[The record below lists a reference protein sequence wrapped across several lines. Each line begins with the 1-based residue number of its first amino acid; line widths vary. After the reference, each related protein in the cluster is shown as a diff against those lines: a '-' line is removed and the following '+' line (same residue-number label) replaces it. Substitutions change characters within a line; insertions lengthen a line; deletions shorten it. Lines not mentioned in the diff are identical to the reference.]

1 MVPADPRMAVA
12 ADPPLRADARPSRIR
27 VAARRLGAAMPSMPA
42 AGAGNVNVEMA
53 VADLDAIRERRSEI
67 LDRASQHGARNVRVF
82 GSAAR
87 GDAGPASDVDLLVEM
102 EPGRSL
108 LDFVGLWQELEDL
121 LGLKVDLVSEGGISP
136 YLREQIL
143 SEAIAL

>member
-1 MVPADPRMAVA
+1 
-12 ADPPLRADARPSRIR
+12 
-27 VAARRLGAAMPSMPA
+27 VAARRSSLRSLSMPA
-42 AGAGNVNVEMA
+42 ARADNVSVEMA
-53 VADLDAIRERRSEI
+53 VADLDGIRERRSEI
-67 LDRASQHGARNVRVF
+67 LNRASQHGARNVRVF

-87 GDAGPASDVDLLVEM
+87 GDAGAGSDVDLLVEM

>member
-1 MVPADPRMAVA
+1 
-12 ADPPLRADARPSRIR
+12 
-27 VAARRLGAAMPSMPA
+27 MPA
-42 AGAGNVNVEMA
+42 AGAGNVNAEMA

-82 GSAAR
+82 GSTAR
-87 GDAGPASDVDLLVEM
+87 GDGRPASDVDLLVEM

>member
-1 MVPADPRMAVA
+1 VSYPR
-12 ADPPLRADARPSRIR
+12 DRASARSGGARSLC
-27 VAARRLGAAMPSMPA
+27 AAR
-42 AGAGNVNVEMA
+42 AGNVKVEMA
-53 VADLDAIRERRSEI
+53 IAYLDAIRERRSEI

-121 LGLKVDLVSEGGISP
+121 LGRKVDLVSEGGISP
-136 YLREQIL
+136 YLRDQIL

>member
-1 MVPADPRMAVA
+1 
-12 ADPPLRADARPSRIR
+12 
-27 VAARRLGAAMPSMPA
+27 VAARRSSLRSLSMPA
-42 AGAGNVNVEMA
+42 ARADNVSVEMA
-53 VADLDAIRERRSEI
+53 VADLDGIRERRSEI

-87 GDAGPASDVDLLVEM
+87 GDAGAGSDVDLLVEM

>member
-1 MVPADPRMAVA
+1 
-12 ADPPLRADARPSRIR
+12 
-27 VAARRLGAAMPSMPA
+27 MPA
-42 AGAGNVNVEMA
+42 AAAGNVNIEMA
-53 VADLDAIRERRSEI
+53 VADLDAIRQRRSEI

-82 GSAAR
+82 GSTAR
-87 GDAGPASDVDLLVEM
+87 GDARPTSDVDLLVEM
-102 EPGRSL
+102 ETGRSL

>member
-1 MVPADPRMAVA
+1 MR
-12 ADPPLRADARPSRIR
+12 PLA
-27 VAARRLGAAMPSMPA
+27 GAALRGRSLPA
-42 AGAGNVNVEMA
+42 AGAGNVNAEMA
-53 VADLDAIRERRSEI
+53 VADLDAIRERRTEI

-82 GSAAR
+82 GSTAR

-102 EPGRSL
+102 EAGRSL

-121 LGLKVDLVSEGGISP
+121 LGQKVDLVSEGGISP

>member
-1 MVPADPRMAVA
+1 MVPATGLD
-12 ADPPLRADARPSRIR
+12 
-27 VAARRLGAAMPSMPA
+27 LGAALD
-42 AGAGNVNVEMA
+42 VLVEVLVEHA
-53 VADLDAIRERRSEI
+53 
-67 LDRASQHGARNVRVF
+67 
-82 GSAAR
+82 
-87 GDAGPASDVDLLVEM
+87 GDAVVQDHDVDLLVEM
-102 EPGRSL
+102 DPGRSL

>member
-1 MVPADPRMAVA
+1 
-12 ADPPLRADARPSRIR
+12 
-27 VAARRLGAAMPSMPA
+27 MPV
-42 AGAGNVNVEMA
+42 AGAGDVNVEMA

-67 LDRASQHGARNVRVF
+67 LDCASQHGARNVRVF

-87 GDAGPASDVDLLVEM
+87 GAAGPMSDVDLLVEM

-121 LGLKVDLVSEGGISP
+121 FGLKIDLVSEGGISP

-143 SEAIAL
+143 SDAIAL

>member
-1 MVPADPRMAVA
+1 VWPRAGSA
-12 ADPPLRADARPSRIR
+12 LRC
-27 VAARRLGAAMPSMPA
+27 LSMPA
-42 AGAGNVNVEMA
+42 AGAGTVNVEMA

-87 GDAGPASDVDLLVEM
+87 GDAGPESDVDLLVEM

>member
-1 MVPADPRMAVA
+1 
-12 ADPPLRADARPSRIR
+12 
-27 VAARRLGAAMPSMPA
+27 MPA
-42 AGAGNVNVEMA
+42 AAAGNVNIEMP
-53 VADLDAIRERRSEI
+53 VLDAILQRRSEI

-102 EPGRSL
+102 ETGRSL

>member
-1 MVPADPRMAVA
+1 VRPRAGSA
-12 ADPPLRADARPSRIR
+12 LRW
-27 VAARRLGAAMPSMPA
+27 LSMPA

-53 VADLDAIRERRSEI
+53 VADLDAIRQHRSEI

>member
-1 MVPADPRMAVA
+1 VWPRAGSA
-12 ADPPLRADARPSRIR
+12 LR
-27 VAARRLGAAMPSMPA
+27 RRSILA
-42 AGAGNVNVEMA
+42 AGAGNVNIGMA
-53 VADLDAIRERRSEI
+53 VADLDAIRQHRSEI

-87 GDAGPASDVDLLVEM
+87 GDTRPSSDVDLLVDM

>member
-1 MVPADPRMAVA
+1 
-12 ADPPLRADARPSRIR
+12 
-27 VAARRLGAAMPSMPA
+27 MPA
-42 AGAGNVNVEMA
+42 AAAGNVNIQMP
-53 VADLDAIRERRSEI
+53 VADLDAILQRRSEI

-102 EPGRSL
+102 ETGRSL

>member
-1 MVPADPRMAVA
+1 MVSLP
-12 ADPPLRADARPSRIR
+12 
-27 VAARRLGAAMPSMPA
+27 AARGS
-42 AGAGNVNVEMA
+42 NVNVEMA

-67 LDRASQHGARNVRVF
+67 LNRASQHGARNVRIF

-108 LDFVGLWQELEDL
+108 LDFVGLWQDLEDL
-121 LGLKVDLVSEGGISP
+121 LSLKVDLVSEGGISP

-143 SEAIAL
+143 TEAIAL

>member
-1 MVPADPRMAVA
+1 M
-12 ADPPLRADARPSRIR
+12 
-27 VAARRLGAAMPSMPA
+27 
-42 AGAGNVNVEMA
+42 NVEMA
-53 VADLDAIRERRSEI
+53 VADLDAIREHRSEI

-102 EPGRSL
+102 DPGRSL

-121 LGLKVDLVSEGGISP
+121 FGLKVDLVSEGGISP

>member
-1 MVPADPRMAVA
+1 
-12 ADPPLRADARPSRIR
+12 
-27 VAARRLGAAMPSMPA
+27 MPA

-67 LDRASQHGARNVRVF
+67 LDRASRHGARNVRVF

-87 GDAGPASDVDLLVEM
+87 GDVGPASDIDLLVEM

-136 YLREQIL
+136 YLRDQIL
-143 SEAIAL
+143 SEAVAL

>member
-1 MVPADPRMAVA
+1 VWPR
-12 ADPPLRADARPSRIR
+12 PLGSRCLSI
-27 VAARRLGAAMPSMPA
+27 PA

-67 LDRASQHGARNVRVF
+67 LDRASQHGARNIRVF

-108 LDFVGLWQELEDL
+108 VDFVGLWQDLEDL

-143 SEAIAL
+143 FVAVAL

>member
-1 MVPADPRMAVA
+1 VRPRAGGA
-12 ADPPLRADARPSRIR
+12 LRCLS
-27 VAARRLGAAMPSMPA
+27 LPA
-42 AGAGNVNVEMA
+42 AGADNVNGEMA

-67 LDRASQHGARNVRVF
+67 LCRASHHGARNVRVF

-102 EPGRSL
+102 EAGRSL